1 MIKNFI
7 NIKNHDHSLF
17 LKNYYLTNGCEI
29 KKCLLCNKPFDLNNK
44 QILYVT
50 NEDNCDIRYFINS
63 DDSDLIIIY
72 DIIVKNNLD
81 IFDFLLSKNN
91 FNLQ

>member
-1 MIKNFI
+1 MSKKII
-7 NIKNHDHSLF
+7 NIKNHDCSLF

-44 QILYVT
+44 QIIYVT

-63 DDSDLIIIY
+63 DDSDLIIVY
-72 DIIVKNNLD
+72 NIIVKNNLD
-81 IFDFLLSKNN
+81 IFDFFISES
-91 FNLQ
+91 